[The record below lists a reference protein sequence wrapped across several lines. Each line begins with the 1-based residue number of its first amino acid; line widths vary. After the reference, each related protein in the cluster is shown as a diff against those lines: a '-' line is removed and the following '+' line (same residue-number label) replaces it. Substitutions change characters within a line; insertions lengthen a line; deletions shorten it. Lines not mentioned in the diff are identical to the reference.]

1 MSSLPRILVVD
12 DDEPILVLM
21 KNILREFKFEPI
33 TASSGQQ
40 ALELTAEAVPD
51 LILLDK
57 NMPAMPGDEL
67 MAHIRQTPRLRDV
80 PVLILSGEPLDDD
93 ELAVLGAQGAV
104 QKPFDL
110 TDLIQRIRTQLAARP
125 VSREQAQK

>member
-40 ALELTAEAVPD
+40 ALEITAESVPD

-67 MAHIRQTPRLRDV
+67 IAHFREMPRLRDV

-93 ELAVLGAQGAV
+93 ELATLGAQGAV

-110 TDLIQRIRTQLAARP
+110 TDLIQRIRTQLATRP
-125 VSREQAQK
+125 RRSEEAQS